1 MLLVEKKTDNN
12 TERFAVYQTVDA
24 IDVQNNPII
33 VKQQLAELTSVE
45 LEREIADT
53 ESKLAY
59 LMDIKTE
66 IQALELSGK
75 TKTAYVAP
83 VKKK

>member
-59 LMDIKTE
+59 LMNIKAE

-75 TKTAYVAP
+75 
-83 VKKK
+83 